1 MESSDPQA
9 AAGGAAWHSGGA
21 TGSPAGAAMW
31 AQVAALYPICRS
43 ITGNG
48 VRETLRLVQ
57 RLIPL
62 EIHEVATGTRV
73 LDWTVPR
80 EWNIRDAYIATPDG
94 RRVVD
99 FRATSLHVM
108 SYSVPVR
115 RRMSLAE
122 LDQHLF
128 SIPEHPD
135 WIPYRTS
142 YYNET
147 WGFCLA
153 DRVRRDLRGDVE
165 YDVCID
171 STLADGAL
179 TYGELHLKGSKDDEV
194 LFSCHCCHP
203 SLANDNLSGIAV
215 ATYLARALAGRALRY
230 SYRFLFVP
238 GTIGPITWLA
248 RNEQAAARVKH
259 GLVLA
264 CAGDPGP
271 STYKRSRIG
280 NAEIDRAVEHVL
292 RHSGTPYSV
301 VDFTPYGYDERQY
314 CSPGFNLPVGNLTRT
329 PHGRFAEYHT
339 SADNLDLVQPG
350 FLQDTLSKLLAIVD
364 VLERNGTYV
373 NTSPKGEPQLG
384 RRGLYRAFGGVTDAT
399 EMERALLWV
408 LNQSDGS
415 HSLLDVAERADMPFA
430 AIARA
435 TDALLAAGLLRPGA
449 AARSS
454 VDAVRQ

>member
-1 MESSDPQA
+1 MGNPESRALGDGPPHSVGAAESA
-9 AAGGAAWHSGGA
+9 AA
-21 TGSPAGAAMW
+21 AAMW
-31 AQVAALYPICRS
+31 ELVATLYPICRS
-43 ITGNG
+43 ITGDG

-62 EIHEVATGTRV
+62 EIHEVATGTPV
-73 LDWTVPR
+73 LDWMVPR

-99 FRATSLHVM
+99 FRASSLHVM

-115 RRMSLAE
+115 QRMRLAE
-122 LDQHLF
+122 LEPHLF
-128 SIPEHPD
+128 SMPDHPD

-142 YYNET
+142 YYKET

-153 DRVRRDLRGDVE
+153 DRVRRELRRDVE
-165 YDVCID
+165 YEVCID

-179 TYGELHLKGSKDDEV
+179 TYGEYLVPGGSNDEV
-194 LFSCHCCHP
+194 IFSCHCCHP

-215 ATYLARALAGRALRY
+215 ATYLALALAARSLRY

-248 RNEQAAARVKH
+248 RNEEAAMHIRH

-264 CAGDPGP
+264 CVGDSGP
-271 STYKRSRIG
+271 TTYKRTRIG

-292 RHSGTPYSV
+292 RHSGAPYSV

-314 CSPGFNLPVGNLTRT
+314 CSPGFNLPVGSLART
-329 PHGRFAEYHT
+329 PHGRFPEYHT
-339 SADNLDLVQPG
+339 SADNLDLVQPE

-364 VLERNGTYV
+364 VLERNATYV

-384 RRGLYRAFGGVTDAT
+384 RRGLYRTLGGITDAT
-399 EMERALLWV
+399 EMEQALLWV

-415 HSLLDVAERADMPFA
+415 HTLLDVAERAGMSFG

-435 TDALLAAGLLRPGA
+435 ADALLAADLLRTDAGTG
-449 AARSS
+449 SS
-454 VDAVRQ
+454 PDALRQ

>member
-1 MESSDPQA
+1 MDNPEAQA
-9 AAGGAAWHSGGA
+9 TAGRAWPAGGPAAGAS
-21 TGSPAGAAMW
+21 MW
-31 AQVAALYPICRS
+31 ELVAALYPICRS

-62 EIHEVATGTRV
+62 EIHEVATGTPV
-73 LDWTVPR
+73 LDWTVPS
-80 EWNIRDAYIATPDG
+80 EWNIRDAYIATTDG

-99 FRATSLHVM
+99 FRASSLHVM

-122 LDQHLF
+122 LEPHLF
-128 SIPEHPD
+128 STPEHPD

-142 YYNET
+142 YYKET

-179 TYGELHLKGSKDDEV
+179 TYGEYLLPGSRDDEV

-215 ATYLARALAGRALRY
+215 ATYLARALAERSLRY

-248 RNEQAAARVKH
+248 RNEQITARIRH

-264 CAGDPGP
+264 CVGDPGP
-271 STYKRSRIG
+271 STYKRSRMG
-280 NAEIDRAVEHVL
+280 NAEMDRAVEHVL
-292 RHSGTPYSV
+292 RHSGAPYSV

-314 CSPGFNLPVGNLTRT
+314 CSPGFNLPVGSLTRT
-329 PHGRFAEYHT
+329 PHGRFPEYHT
-339 SADNLDLVQPG
+339 SADSLDLVRPE
-350 FLQDTLSKLLAIVD
+350 FLEDTLSKLLAIVD
-364 VLERNGTYV
+364 VLERNERYV

-384 RRGLYRAFGGVTDAT
+384 RRGLYRTFGGLTGAT
-399 EMERALLWV
+399 EIEHALLWV

-415 HSLLDVAERADMPFA
+415 HTLLDVAEGAAMPFSVIAQA
-430 AIARA
+430 A
-435 TDALLAAGLLRPGA
+435 DVLLAASLLRLGA
-449 AARSS
+449 GTGSS
-454 VDAVRQ
+454 PDAVRL